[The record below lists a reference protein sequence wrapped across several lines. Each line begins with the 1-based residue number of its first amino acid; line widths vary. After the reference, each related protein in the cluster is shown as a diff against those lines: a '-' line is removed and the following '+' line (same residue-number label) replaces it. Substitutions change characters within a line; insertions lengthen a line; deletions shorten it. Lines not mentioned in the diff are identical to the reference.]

1 MPIEREDAWLRSHD
15 GFVAEARKLGIDV
28 LFLGDSITDFW
39 RETNPRQAGVR
50 YGTVS
55 SRRFTPRTSAL
66 PVTARSI
73 WSGASSTA
81 KWRILL
87 RRSWWC

>member
-1 MPIEREDAWLRSHD
+1 MKQHAVPIEREDAWLRSHD

-55 SRRFTPRTSAL
+55 SRRFTPRTSA
-66 PVTARSI
+66 PSKRMRNTFGFCRSI
-73 WSGASSTA
+73 STSP
-81 KWRILL
+81 I
-87 RRSWWC
+87 